1 MDSLYRSKRI
11 QDPIQVFSSPIG
23 CSNRSDSILPIMYK
37 KSSQTPQET
46 GSGKGTESV
55 NSRFLL
61 SDILVLTFNS
71 KRKSR
76 LVIDISY
83 EICI

>member
-11 QDPIQVFSSPIG
+11 QDPIQVFSSLFG
-23 CSNRSDSILPIMYK
+23 CSDRSDSILPVITRRVRK
-37 KSSQTPQET
+37 TSQET
-46 GSGKGTESV
+46 GSGKGAESR

-61 SDILVLTFNS
+61 PDILVPTFNS
-71 KRKSR
+71 KQKSR